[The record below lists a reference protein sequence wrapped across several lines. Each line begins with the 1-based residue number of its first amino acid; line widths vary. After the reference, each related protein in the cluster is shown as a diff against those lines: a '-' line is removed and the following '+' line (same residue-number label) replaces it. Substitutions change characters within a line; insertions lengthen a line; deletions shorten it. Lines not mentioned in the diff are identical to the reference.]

1 MRRMDRLEDDLIPWY
16 VTGAVAL
23 LCAAVLIALAALG
36 PSGTGDIQ
44 YRTTQSGIW
53 QVMGQDLADLFLL
66 APLLLIGGA
75 LQLTKRDAAKYFLVL
90 TPLTLM
96 YTGLSLGVGQE
107 WTTQDGNVEGFF
119 WMFLSLV
126 VGGLLLLIGVLPRFG
141 PGDGAGFQPRKL
153 AAFVGVMSLVLLLF
167 AGMWVGQINEV
178 VATGDLADGSYSG
191 SPNAFWTVRFMD
203 LGICVPLGF
212 ISLFL
217 MLRRP
222 EKGYPLVL
230 LFFGFFLTMAV
241 TVNAMAA
248 VQLLNGDPAAAS
260 MGAGLMIFPTMA
272 MLFLIGLLYLT
283 GLGYLLRHRGRSA
296 NSEGPAP

>member
-16 VTGAVAL
+16 VTGAVAF

-53 QVMGQDLADLFLL
+53 QVMGQDMADLFLL
-66 APLLLIGGA
+66 SPLLLIGGA
-75 LQLTKRDAAKYFLVL
+75 LQLMKRDAAKYFLVL

-107 WTTQDGNVEGFF
+107 WTTQEGNVEGYF

-126 VGGLLLLIGVLPRFG
+126 VGGLLLMIGVLPRFG
-141 PGDGAGFQPRKL
+141 PGDGAGFQPRRL
-153 AAFVGVMSLVLLLF
+153 AAFVGIMALVLLLF
-167 AGMWVGQINEV
+167 AGMWVGQISEV

-191 SPNAFWTVRFMD
+191 SPNAFWTVRFLD

-212 ISLFL
+212 VSLFL
-217 MLRRP
+217 LLRRP

-272 MLFLIGLLYLT
+272 MLFLIGLVYLT

-296 NSEGPAP
+296 SPEGPAP

>member
-1 MRRMDRLEDDLIPWY
+1 MEDDLIPWY

-44 YRTTQSGIW
+44 YRTTQSGVW
-53 QVMGQDLADLFLL
+53 QVMGQDMADLFLL

-141 PGDGAGFQPRKL
+141 PGDGAGLQPRRL
-153 AAFVGVMSLVLLLF
+153 AAFVGIMALVLLLF
-167 AGMWVGQINEV
+167 AGMWVGQISEV

-191 SPNAFWTVRFMD
+191 SPNAFWTVRFLD

-212 ISLFL
+212 VSLFML
-217 MLRRP
+217 LRRP

-248 VQLLNGDPAAAS
+248 IQLLNGDPAAAS

-283 GLGYLLRHRGRSA
+283 GLGYLLRRRGRSA
-296 NSEGPAP
+296 NPEGPGP